1 MENRE
6 WGKGDERIKGEKRY
20 KRRQTERQK
29 ENLVRSIDGQ
39 IKSTKDWK
47 PTAPNKSFIFPTT
60 PPGPGGTCFP
70 GMPVTLKAALVPLP
84 AISTMHSS
92 KKSRSCTAVKASEG
106 SLDADA
112 RCDLACGV
120 VMMGRSGGLEGGLV
134 CVVCGEKGKRGAGF
148 EMGRVELSEDGEMRL
163 VGGIF
168 DFQENEGR

>member
-1 MENRE
+1 
-6 WGKGDERIKGEKRY
+6 
-20 KRRQTERQK
+20 
-29 ENLVRSIDGQ
+29 
-39 IKSTKDWK
+39 
-47 PTAPNKSFIFPTT
+47 
-60 PPGPGGTCFP
+60 
-70 GMPVTLKAALVPLP
+70 MPVTLKAALVPLP

-134 CVVCGEKGKRGAGF
+134 CVCVEKKKGCRF